1 MANIGNGAAYR
12 HPRAVGPATVLAIGK
27 ATPPTAFPQ
36 SEYPDFFFD
45 ITNSSH
51 KTELKAK
58 FARICKNS
66 GINKRY
72 FHCTEDI
79 LRANPSMCTYL
90 EPSLDVRQDIAIRE
104 ATRDVLYNYGNMSGA
119 SVLFV
124 LDHMR
129 RRSAEKKST
138 TTGEGC
144 DWGLVVG
151 FGPGLTIEVS
161 VLKAIAT
168 GH

>member
-1 MANIGNGAAYR
+1 MASNGNGAAYR

-45 ITNSSH
+45 ITNTSH

-79 LRANPSMCTYL
+79 LKANPSMCTYL

-104 ATRDVLYNYGNMSGA
+104 
-119 SVLFV
+119 
-124 LDHMR
+124 MR
-129 RRSAEKKST
+129 RRSAEKKSS

-168 GH
+168 GN